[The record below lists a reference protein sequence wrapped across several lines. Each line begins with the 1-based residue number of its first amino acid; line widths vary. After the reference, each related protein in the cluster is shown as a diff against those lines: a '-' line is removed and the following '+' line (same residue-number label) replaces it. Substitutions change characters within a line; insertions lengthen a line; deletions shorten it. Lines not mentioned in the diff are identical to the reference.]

1 MDFSTVETRPVTSSL
16 NKYNIEIKEN
26 HGLNQRTGFW
36 WLRFTFDYA
45 LEKDIEVRLFNFKY
59 SGSDVWT
66 LEVVKCRYLG
76 ITHKEEMDSFDL
88 EDELV
93 NEQELRRLNECIESQ
108 EKLRKYLERN
118 ILPLVM
124 KKIKYTRF
132 LPQFSFF
139 LSHKSVN
146 KPLMRTFRN
155 GLKFLG
161 YQTWLD
167 EEDMPVGSLQ
177 GALRVAVEKCDCFVA
192 WLNQEYFESDYCK
205 AELLH
210 ARRNEKIILPFGV
223 HHEIRE
229 HLTGDFEFL
238 AHLNIYDTTTSSF
251 FEVLRRI
258 DESLFNFES
267 LTK

>member
-1 MDFSTVETRPVTSSL
+1 M
-16 NKYNIEIKEN
+16 
-26 HGLNQRTGFW
+26 
-36 WLRFTFDYA
+36 
-45 LEKDIEVRLFNFKY
+45 
-59 SGSDVWT
+59 
-66 LEVVKCRYLG
+66 
-76 ITHKEEMDSFDL
+76 

-93 NEQELRRLNECIESQ
+93 NRQELRRLNECLGSH

-132 LPQFSFF
+132 LPQFGFF
-139 LSHKSVN
+139 LSHKSKD

-167 EEDMPVGSLQ
+167 EDDMPMGRLD
-177 GALRVAVEKCDCFVA
+177 GGLKLAVEKCDCFVA

-210 ARRNEKIILPFGV
+210 ASRNGKIIIPFGV
-223 HHEIRE
+223 HGEIRE
-229 HLTGDFEFL
+229 HLTGEFEFL
-238 AHLNIYDTTTSSF
+238 THLNIYNTTTSF
-251 FEVLRRI
+251 FFVVLRRI